1 VQHALADLG
10 GRRVEIFGRLLGEG
24 FTLGTVATTVPLEPR
39 DRLRQLPPDAMLA
52 QQLEQLVTLVVV
64 VRHTLHFPVVASVQP
79 SEDLT

>member
-1 VQHALADLG
+1 
-10 GRRVEIFGRLLGEG
+10 
-24 FTLGTVATTVPLEPR
+24 
-39 DRLRQLPPDAMLA
+39 MLA